1 MGFNSAF
8 KGLIFVFSSYFPHH
22 FWCPGLI
29 LCIMTVPIYVS
40 ISGRNFLAES
50 GLYFKLFIF
59 RVLSAVH
66 IAALLRSLLPPI
78 FVQGTNSSRRETV
91 SSSFQRHN
99 WRLPMGPIETSLL
112 DIGAGIYDLPNF
124 PLPPV
129 FTKAIYQSC
138 LTKLYLY
145 TSTLVLHSTVCSLHK
160 PLTFICLRAYWD
172 AYRPTCFVRIVL
184 PTECPEDKYYLI
196 RVQQECTYCTI
207 QISC

>member
-1 MGFNSAF
+1 
-8 KGLIFVFSSYFPHH
+8 
-22 FWCPGLI
+22 
-29 LCIMTVPIYVS
+29 MTVPIYVS
-40 ISGRNFLAES
+40 ISGRNFLREC

-59 RVLSAVH
+59 LLLAAVH

-91 SSSFQRHN
+91 SSSFQHHN

-138 LTKLYLY
+138 LTKLYLC
-145 TSTLVLHSTVCSLHK
+145 TSMLVLRSTVSCLHE
-160 PLTFICLRAYWD
+160 PLTFVLLRAYWD
-172 AYRPTCFVRIVL
+172 AYRPACLLESYCVQNARKTGIFSYVWTVNVRIVQ
-184 PTECPEDKYYLI
+184 CG
-196 RVQQECTYCTI
+196 
-207 QISC
+207 